1 MGCRENFFAAKN
13 VGKRFG
19 SQWVFRG
26 VEFEMPQGECLA
38 VTGPNG
44 SGKSTLLRILA
55 RLEQPT
61 EGTFSA
67 FDRPRMGCVAPDL
80 NLYPPLTVYEHFLFA
95 ARLRSVQANAQK
107 LIEMVGLKGAETL
120 PASALSTGMKT
131 RLKLGLAVQHEPALL
146 ILDEPGSSLDAQ
158 GKAMLAEIVAEQ
170 KRRGFLILATNDH
183 SELRFAEQEL
193 RLG

>member
-1 MGCRENFFAAKN
+1 MGCRENLFAAKN
-13 VGKRFG
+13 LGKRFG
-19 SQWVFRG
+19 AQWVFRG
-26 VEFEMPQGECLA
+26 VEFEIPQGECLA

-55 RLEQPT
+55 RLEHQT
-61 EGTFSA
+61 EGTFSV
-67 FDRPRMGCVAPDL
+67 FDRPCMGWVAPDL

-95 ARLRSVQANAQK
+95 ARLRSVQPKAEK
-107 LIEMVGLKGAETL
+107 LIEMVGLCGSETV

-170 KRRGFLILATNDH
+170 KRRGFLILATNDP